1 MSAFAR
7 IAEDANRFDDMLADG
22 KLNSASLALQVMG
35 GAIKTLGPESGAA
48 LFEHSCAEW
57 LARCVRLADA
67 KNSAREPSA
76 EHWTEWF
83 AEAIRRR
90 TAREMA
96 LVKKVRS

>member
-1 MSAFAR
+1 MSAFDR
-7 IAEDANRFDDMLADG
+7 VAEDAVRVDSYLDEG
-22 KLNSASLALQVMG
+22 KLNSASIALQVMG

-48 LFEHSCAEW
+48 LFKHSCGEW
-57 LARCVRLADA
+57 LARCVLLADA
-67 KNSAREPSA
+67 KNAAREPSA

-96 LVKKVRS
+96 LVKKVQS

>member
-48 LFEHSCAEW
+48 TQ
-57 LARCVRLADA
+57 V
-67 KNSAREPSA
+67 PQQ
-76 EHWTEWF
+76 
-83 AEAIRRR
+83 
-90 TAREMA
+90 
-96 LVKKVRS
+96 